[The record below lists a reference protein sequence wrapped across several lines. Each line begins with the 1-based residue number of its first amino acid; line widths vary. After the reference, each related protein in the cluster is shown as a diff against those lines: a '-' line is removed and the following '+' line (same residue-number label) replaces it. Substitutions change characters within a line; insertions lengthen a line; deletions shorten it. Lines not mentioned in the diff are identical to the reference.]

1 MIKVLIVYFLSF
13 TVLFLVVQFSQE
25 FILNQLNIA
34 VRFNLWDTNLFF
46 AIASLIICLHF
57 QFFSSIKKL
66 QPQLGFIYLPT
77 LFIKGIIFFVA
88 FRSSIFSLDSL
99 KTAERLNLL
108 IPFLLFLGLEVF
120 FIVKI
125 IRKTEV

>member
-25 FILNQLNIA
+25 FILNQLNST
-34 VRFNLWDTNLFF
+34 VRFKLWNVNLFF

-57 QFFSSIKKL
+57 LIFSSIKNLK
-66 QPQLGFIYLPT
+66 PQLGFIYLPT

-88 FRSSIFSLDSL
+88 FRSSIFNLDSL
-99 KTAERLNLL
+99 TTAERLNLL

>member
-25 FILNQLNIA
+25 FILNQLNST
-34 VRFNLWDTNLFF
+34 VRFKLWNVNLFF

-57 QFFSSIKKL
+57 LIFSSIKNLK
-66 QPQLGFIYLPT
+66 PQLGFIYLPT

-99 KTAERLNLL
+99 TTAERLNLL